1 MPPLAVVLPVAG
13 HLAGGDGTEAGGR
26 DPAGGEDPA
35 GGATGGEDAG
45 GCIVTAEVLEA
56 AAFLVI
62 LPDLLRFAMNSWV
75 WFSQVSEA
83 LLACGAAVARDP
95 VWGILNSNLGIVV
108 GEVCRC

>member
-62 LPDLLRFAMNSWV
+62 LLDLLHFTINSWV
-75 WFSQVSEA
+75 QFSQVGEA
-83 LLACGAAVARDP
+83 LLACGTTVAQDH
-95 VWGILNSNLGIVV
+95 V
-108 GEVCRC
+108 

>member
-26 DPAGGEDPA
+26 DPA

-62 LPDLLRFAMNSWV
+62 LPDLLHFAINSWV
-75 WFSQVSEA
+75 
-83 LLACGAAVARDP
+83 
-95 VWGILNSNLGIVV
+95 
-108 GEVCRC
+108 